1 MNDTALEAAR
11 TTTAT
16 RRHAVKVMGR
26 AGARPVVLL
35 HGFGTS
41 QDAWHRILPALAD
54 GHRVVLLDLA
64 GSGSADP
71 AAYDHERHS
80 DLDGYARD
88 VLDVCAELDLHDV
101 VLIGHSISA
110 MIAARVAV
118 AAPERITQLVLLA
131 PSARY
136 VDDPAT
142 GYQGGFSREDIEE
155 LLDSLDHNYFAWTAA
170 VAPMVMGNPE
180 RPELGEELTTA
191 FRQTDPDTARG
202 FARTTFLS
210 DSRALLGRVRT
221 PTLVL
226 QCRFDALAPEIAVQH
241 VHAGI
246 AGSVLVPLQAAG
258 QCPHVSAP
266 DETAAVV
273 LDHLRRNG

>member
-1 MNDTALEAAR
+1 MNDTALQAAG
-11 TTTAT
+11 TTSAA
-16 RRHAVKVMGR
+16 RRHAVKVLGQP
-26 AGARPVVLL
+26 GGRPVVLL
-35 HGFGTS
+35 HGFGAS
-41 QDAWHRILPALAD
+41 QDAWHRILPAFAAE
-54 GHRVVLLDLA
+54 HRVVLLDLA
-64 GSGSADP
+64 GSGAAEP

-101 VLIGHSISA
+101 VLVAHSISA

-118 AAPERITQLVLLA
+118 AAPERITHLVMLA

-136 VDDPAT
+136 VDEPAT
-142 GYQGGFSREDIEE
+142 DYQGGFSREDIEE
-155 LLDSLDHNYFAWTAA
+155 LLDSLDHNYFAWAAA

-191 FRQTDPDTARG
+191 FRQTDPGTARG

-210 DSRALLGRVRT
+210 DSRDLLAQVHT
-221 PTLVL
+221 PTLIL
-226 QCRFDALAPEIAVQH
+226 QCRFDALAPEVAVEH

-258 QCPHVSAP
+258 HCPHVSAP
-266 DETAAVV
+266 DETSEVV
-273 LDHLRRNG
+273 LDHLRRRG

>member
-1 MNDTALEAAR
+1 VNDTALEAVGS
-11 TTTAT
+11 TSAT
-16 RRHAVKVMGR
+16 RRHAVKVLGR

-35 HGFGTS
+35 HGFGAS
-41 QDAWHRILPALAD
+41 QDAWHRISPAFTAE
-54 GHRVVLLDLA
+54 HRVVLLDLA

-71 AAYDHERHS
+71 GAYDHERHG

-88 VLDVCAELDLHDV
+88 VLDVCTELDLHDV
-101 VLIGHSISA
+101 VLVAHSVSA

-118 AAPERITQLVLLA
+118 AAPERITQLVMLA

-142 GYQGGFSREDIEE
+142 GYDGGFSREDIDE
-155 LLDSLDHNYFAWTAA
+155 LLESLDHNYFAWSAA

-180 RPELGEELTTA
+180 RPELGEELTSA

-210 DSRALLGRVRT
+210 DSRGLLAHVRT

-226 QCRFDALAPEIAVQH
+226 QCRFDALAPEAAVQH

-246 AGSVLVPLQAAG
+246 TGSVLVPLQATG
-258 QCPHVSAP
+258 HCPHVSAP
-266 DETAAVV
+266 DETSRVV
-273 LDHLRRNG
+273 LDHLRRHG